1 MYPSRMCESPVVK
14 ASTIHHG
21 RALSTASPVSVSRW
35 VTHFTHAKLLCFSTP
50 QPFWS
55 LLPFSFS
62 RFLPH
67 WHLFQAMMNW
77 ALEQLHSLYFPN
89 QLAVCVLKNTS
100 IKSQQ
105 SVKGNRD
112 SHLKANDVLPCEQ
125 ELCILICRLLSH
137 LYNFEP
143 LFNEARLVPMM
154 GNYIITMLMLKA
166 LYFTPSTC
174 GFTARRKALT
184 CQLGF
189 RFWSCERLIQE
200 MLLCLPCS
208 RVQQGLGSW
217 WAVGVPVV
225 WGSSVLQPA
234 AGD

>member
-1 MYPSRMCESPVVK
+1 MCKCPLVKES
-14 ASTIHHG
+14 TRHHG
-21 RALSTASPVSVSRW
+21 RALCSNCAPPALSLCPAGYPISLMQNYSVFFLFSPVLSITPPFLLRQVPSPLTSVPRNDELSFGAITQF
-35 VTHFTHAKLLCFSTP
+35 VFSKP
-50 QPFWS
+50 ACS
-55 LLPFSFS
+55 
-62 RFLPH
+62 
-67 WHLFQAMMNW
+67 
-77 ALEQLHSLYFPN
+77 
-89 QLAVCVLKNTS
+89 VCIKNTS

-174 GFTARRKALT
+174 GCTARRKALM

-189 RFWSCERLIQE
+189 RF
-200 MLLCLPCS
+200 
-208 RVQQGLGSW
+208 
-217 WAVGVPVV
+217 
-225 WGSSVLQPA
+225 
-234 AGD
+234 

>member
-1 MYPSRMCESPVVK
+1 MCNWPVVK
-14 ASTIHHG
+14 ASTSHCG
-21 RALSTASPVSVSRW
+21 RALTTASPLSVQMGNPFHPCKITLVFYS
-35 VTHFTHAKLLCFSTP
+35 SS
-50 QPFWS
+50 QPFLS

-67 WHLFQAMMNW
+67 WHLFQGMMNW
-77 ALEQLHSLYFPN
+77 ALEQLLQFVFSKP
-89 QLAVCVLKNTS
+89 ACSVCIKNTS

-105 SVKGNRD
+105 GVKGNRV

-143 LFNEARLVPMM
+143 RFNEARLVPMM
-154 GNYIITMLMLKA
+154 WNYITTMLMLKA

-174 GFTARRKALT
+174 GCTARRKALM

-189 RFWSCERLIQE
+189 RFWSRERLI
-200 MLLCLPCS
+200 
-208 RVQQGLGSW
+208 
-217 WAVGVPVV
+217 
-225 WGSSVLQPA
+225 
-234 AGD
+234 

>member
-1 MYPSRMCESPVVK
+1 MYPSRMCKSKYHAPWQSPEHCQPCLCVQMGNPFHSCK
-14 ASTIHHG
+14 ITLFFYSS
-21 RALSTASPVSVSRW
+21 ALLITSPLLLQQVPSPLTSVPRNDEVSFAAITQFV
-35 VTHFTHAKLLCFSTP
+35 FSKP
-50 QPFWS
+50 ACS
-55 LLPFSFS
+55 
-62 RFLPH
+62 
-67 WHLFQAMMNW
+67 
-77 ALEQLHSLYFPN
+77 
-89 QLAVCVLKNTS
+89 VCIKNTS

-105 SVKGNRD
+105 GVKGNRV

-174 GFTARRKALT
+174 GCTARRKALM

-189 RFWSCERLIQE
+189 RFWSRERLIQE

-208 RVQQGLGSW
+208 QVQQGLGSW

-225 WGSSVLQPA
+225 WGCSVLQPA

>member
-1 MYPSRMCESPVVK
+1 MYPSSDVFSPKCCWICKCPGVK
-14 ASTIHHG
+14 SSTRYHG

-35 VTHFTHAKLLCFSTP
+35 VTHFTHTKWLSFSTP
-50 QPFWS
+50 QPFRS

-62 RFLPH
+62 RLLPH
-67 WHLFQAMMNW
+67 WHLFQGMMNW
-77 ALEQLHSLYFPN
+77 ALEQLPQFVFSKP
-89 QLAVCVLKNTS
+89 ACSMCIKNTS

-105 SVKGNRD
+105 GVKSNRV

-174 GFTARRKALT
+174 GCTARQKALM

-189 RFWSCERLIQE
+189 RFWSRERLI
-200 MLLCLPCS
+200 
-208 RVQQGLGSW
+208 
-217 WAVGVPVV
+217 
-225 WGSSVLQPA
+225 
-234 AGD
+234 